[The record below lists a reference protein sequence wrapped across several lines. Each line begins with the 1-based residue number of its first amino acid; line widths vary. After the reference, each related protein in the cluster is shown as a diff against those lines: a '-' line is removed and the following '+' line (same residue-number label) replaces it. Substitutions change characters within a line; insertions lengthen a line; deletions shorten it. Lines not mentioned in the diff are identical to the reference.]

1 MGKRSPGF
9 KRRKHDKYDT
19 PYEAVPA
26 LIPHLAPVSSFCE
39 PCAGKGL
46 LIDHL
51 QDMDIRCISAFD
63 IKPRRDDI
71 KKLNAL
77 KDFKKWQIHGAD
89 YIITN
94 PPWTRQLLHP
104 MIDIFRNITTTWL
117 LFDADWMHT
126 KQAKPYLEY
135 CSLVVSVGR
144 ISWMG
149 NGVSGKDNCA
159 WYRFGLDKSETIFK
173 GR

>member
-1 MGKRSPGF
+1 MGKRSSF
-9 KRRKHDKYDT
+9 KKRKHDKYDT
-19 PYEAVPA
+19 PYAAVPA
-26 LIPHLAPVSSFCE
+26 LIPYLSPDATYAE

-46 LIDHL
+46 LMDHL
-51 QDMDIRCISAFD
+51 FQHGFKYTAAYD
-63 IKPRRDDI
+63 IKPKQNYIEKMDV
-71 KKLNAL
+71 L
-77 KDFKKWQIHGAD
+77 KGFHKEYINYAD

-117 LFDADWMHT
+117 LFDAPWMHT
-126 KQAKPYLEY
+126 KQAIPYLEY

-144 ISWMG
+144 ISWME
-149 NGVSGKDNCA
+149 NGVSGKDDCC
-159 WYRFGLDKSETIFK
+159 WYRFGMDKTETIFK